1 MALSSANCL
10 PEGALTPPYP
20 SDQISIFLSVA
31 VVLQPGT
38 SVSTIWRY
46 DLVGINGCSKPPLTS
61 AVSVL
66 VQMALADAVA
76 EAEAVGVTIADGLW
90 LALAVA
96 LVDADALAE
105 AEDVG
110 DPDAEVAA
118 AEALAAG
125 AGLSAATHNWY
136 CGKPERRVCVRVIL
150 STADVGRNQ
159 ALAPCVSE
167 PEPTNDEVELFQVG

>member
-1 MALSSANCL
+1 
-10 PEGALTPPYP
+10 
-20 SDQISIFLSVA
+20 
-31 VVLQPGT
+31 
-38 SVSTIWRY
+38 
-46 DLVGINGCSKPPLTS
+46 
-61 AVSVL
+61 
-66 VQMALADAVA
+66 MALADAVA

-96 LVDADALAE
+96 LADADALAE

-110 DPDAEVAA
+110 DAEVAA
-118 AEALAAG
+118 AEALAVG
-125 AGLSAATHNWY
+125 TGLSAATHSWY